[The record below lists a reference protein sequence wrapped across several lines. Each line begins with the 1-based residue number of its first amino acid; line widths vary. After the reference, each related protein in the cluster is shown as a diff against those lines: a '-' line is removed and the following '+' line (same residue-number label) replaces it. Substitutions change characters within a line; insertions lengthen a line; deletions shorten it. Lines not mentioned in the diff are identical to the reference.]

1 MRACVCVLTRSNKQQ
16 QQIDEHLKTNKTKQ
30 QKAHKYKNKQTEE
43 EEAGGRKKQKKK
55 VGFTCM
61 PCVHTDRSGHDGI
74 NALGKELP
82 QCLKPFQY
90 CSDG

>member
-30 QKAHKYKNKQTEE
+30 QKAHKNKQTEE
-43 EEAGGRKKQKKK
+43 EEAEGRKKQKKN

-61 PCVHTDRSGHDGI
+61 PCVHTDRSGQDGI